1 MEGLA
6 LCARTVPKAPLPER
20 IELAARHGFTHVSLT
35 GHDAIAILGGELP
48 VAVVHDL
55 LAGHG
60 IAIAELD
67 AVVEWLPSADPI
79 PPEMRS
85 PVGEAEFHVVADAF
99 GATMV
104 NVVDLVAGPTPPLD
118 ECAAAF
124 AAVCDRAAAHGLRA
138 GIEFV
143 PWTRIPDLATAVA
156 IVQLADRPNGG
167 VMLDTWHLFRS
178 GGTPADVAA
187 VPAELIVG
195 IQINDAPEPER
206 NARVQQ
212 AVQRRLLPGDG
223 VVGVAAILAGLDARG
238 CTAPIGC
245 EVTSAELASLPADEA
260 VGLVAAAARKVSP
273 ARRAP

>member
-6 LCARTVPKAPLPER
+6 LCARTVPQASLPAR
-20 IELAARHGFTHVSLT
+20 IELAARHGFTHVSLM
-35 GHDAIAILGGELP
+35 GHDVVAILEGDLP

-55 LAGHG
+55 LAAHG

-67 AVVEWLPSADPI
+67 AVVEWMPSADPI
-79 PPEMRS
+79 PLALRS
-85 PVGEAEFHVVADAF
+85 PAGEAEFHVAADAF

-104 NVVDLVAGPTPPLD
+104 NVVDLVPGPTPPLD

-156 IVQLADRPNGG
+156 IVERADRPNGG
-167 VMLDTWHLFRS
+167 VMLDAWHLFRS
-178 GGTPADVAA
+178 GGTPADVAL
-187 VPAELIVG
+187 VPAEMIVG
-195 IQINDAPEPER
+195 IQINDAPESER
-206 NARVQQ
+206 NARVHQ
-212 AVQRRLLPGDG
+212 AVQHRFLPGDG
-223 VVGVAAILAGLDARG
+223 VIGVAEILAGLDARG

-260 VGLVAAAARKVSP
+260 VARVATAARSVSP
-273 ARRAP
+273 PRS